1 MQPRFVG
8 RLGVADAVTALNA
21 ALGFCAV
28 VAATVD
34 VGLAARVVL
43 LAAIADAIDGLL
55 ARKWGGTAVGPHLDS
70 LADVASFSVAPA
82 VIVFAAVREVWGPLA
97 TLSLPQL
104 AAVVG
109 VPALFVAAGVVRLAL
124 YTAFDSGNAHTYGVQ
139 TTLAGTVL
147 AAGWLAGAGAIALLA
162 TTAAFGYL
170 MVTRVPYPD
179 LKPAHALAMGAVQAL
194 AVLFPVF
201 FHRLFPRVLLAFAL
215 LYLVLAPWVYP
226 RDAASGEPNHSAEAE

>member
-8 RLGVADAVTALNA
+8 RLGVADAVTAFNA

-28 VAATVD
+28 VATTVD
-34 VGLAARVVL
+34 VGLAARLVL

-55 ARKWGGTAVGPHLDS
+55 ARQWGGTAVGPHLDS
-70 LADVASFSVAPA
+70 LADVASFGVTPAALVVA
-82 VIVFAAVREVWGPLA
+82 AARETWGPLA
-97 TLSLPQL
+97 TFSGLEL

-109 VPALFVAAGVVRLAL
+109 VPALFVAAGVVRLGL
-124 YTAFDSGNAHTYGVQ
+124 YTAFDTENAHTYGVP

-147 AAGWLAGAGAIALLA
+147 AAGWLAGAGAFMLVA

-179 LKPAHALAMGAVQAL
+179 LKPAHALVMGAVQAL
-194 AVLFPVF
+194 AVLLPTLLD
-201 FHRLFPRVLLAFAL
+201 RLFPRVLLVFAL

-226 RDAASGEPNHSAEAE
+226 GPDAEDSTTPPTDTE